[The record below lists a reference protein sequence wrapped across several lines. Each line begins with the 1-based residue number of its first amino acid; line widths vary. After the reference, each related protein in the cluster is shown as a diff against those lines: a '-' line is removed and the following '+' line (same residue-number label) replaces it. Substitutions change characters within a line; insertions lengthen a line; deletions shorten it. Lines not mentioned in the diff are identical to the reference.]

1 MMDVDA
7 TLQAVLISTGLL
19 IALAWVALPFALFGL
34 KPLLRDILRE
44 LRELKAIAERT
55 PPPKA

>member
-7 TLQAVLISTGLL
+7 TLQAVLISIGLL

-44 LRELKAIAERT
+44 LRELRTIAERM
-55 PPPKA
+55 PPPNA